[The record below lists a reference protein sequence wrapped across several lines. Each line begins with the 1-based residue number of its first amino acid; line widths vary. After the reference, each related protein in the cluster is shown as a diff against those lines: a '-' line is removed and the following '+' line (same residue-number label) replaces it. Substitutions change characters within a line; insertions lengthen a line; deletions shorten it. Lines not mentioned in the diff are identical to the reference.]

1 MSEIRTDEIFQ
12 EDTRKSSTDPQHVR
26 KFDVAHETGC
36 SSIERELKKTIFP
49 EILKARQ
56 DRLEIHV
63 CIKYIT

>member
-1 MSEIRTDEIFQ
+1 MNLQ

-26 KFDVAHETGC
+26 KFDVSHETGC

-56 DRLEIHV
+56 V
-63 CIKYIT
+63 GSKYVMNT